1 MKNPPKTS
9 SKTLGRLMIKG
20 GAVPAR
26 QTSINQNGESGVV
39 ASETTANNIKK
50 RVGEELNQLDI
61 DSFESVLQ
69 DAASS
74 KRIFPK
80 NDSSSPEHESSSNQ
94 VDFNIMSLIEN
105 TKRQAASNGTSTK
118 DSVKFDDVDE
128 FIDEGAD
135 DVVIGKPP
143 NKPIHLMNVTS
154 PIRGN
159 PVTDYDRLPET
170 NGVSNIGVH
179 DPFSRMEMGH
189 QTLPQDILNA
199 ERIRNSQ
206 KNVRCDENEQLNYIH
221 EKGLNE
227 YSKFDTILGPASHG
241 EFASFSQN
249 LTPVISCE
257 LGALN
262 PVSMN
267 AMQHFQTLTPNGR
280 LLPAIPRK
288 YFSSNENHQRITTR
302 PAPQKSPVTIMLQ
315 TTAPSF
321 HNTTSAD
328 SNMANVHSGTPIS
341 SVIPSAVVEAQLSP
355 ESASSKKKAKKAAA
369 KKAKA
374 AKEAADAENVVIE
387 GEERNDINENDD
399 KKDTEEAAIGET
411 VTDQNKASG
420 QTKSKAQKA
429 KDKKKAKKEQDEM
442 KDIGRDEE
450 KNDSSLVNAPEEPP
464 KNQLDNGRKTA
475 GGKNKKNG
483 KNVSSEYTVEA
494 NGVGSHSLVEILK
507 ELGLEVSD
515 LVESK
520 KKNKKGNN
528 GGKKNKQQ
536 EKKQASPKET
546 ARSPPSDNETIPTDD
561 GADKIKKPV
570 QPTKKKMDEV
580 AVAASI
586 TKRCSSGVGQSEEDD
601 DQSYVSAQENLGGS
615 TSRLSTPPLQAEF
628 VDARQS
634 RDDII
639 DNVMLDPNNYRD
651 DEDVESLAK
660 QLQQQEDE
668 FITVG
673 KNKKKNKKQSSIPEN
688 VSASST
694 ASSSS
699 PPNRRNTHPDARVNT
714 TPSVSSSNN
723 QQHHQ
728 RGNNRTAA
736 HPTTLG
742 DFMESTKKDTHKNI
756 KHKKV
761 MSPISTISQKKQ
773 MSIEDPTPSSPA
785 FVDALETPISVNTTS
800 TFSYADAAKKSSGE
814 NTPAQEMSPVPTS
827 GSTNTATINQSSP
840 AAHQN
845 SQDLKQKAS
854 ESSYA
859 ASKGIST
866 AVSSAVQLPASSAA
880 VADSD
885 ISFGY
890 EETPE
895 DKQLRREQK
904 ESSVVIEQNVPIK
917 PLDFMNQFRD
927 MKVSVMPA
935 EGKSENNIIDD
946 QIMKVWKAR
955 WDDFQTKGA
964 KPIMYNP
971 SQKK

>member
-1 MKNPPKTS
+1 IGADHVFTEEEFKQTSKEFVKSIKSRPKLALNGVGGKSALQISSVLERGGTCVTYGGMSKKAHEFTTSALVFNDIQVLLFLPKTS

-227 YSKFDTILGPASHG
+227 YSRFDTILGPASHG

-450 KNDSSLVNAPEEPP
+450 KNDSSLVGIQGKQNHYFIRYYICITFCFFHIFLF
-464 KNQLDNGRKTA
+464 QLFLFILF
-475 GGKNKKNG
+475 
-483 KNVSSEYTVEA
+483 NVCRRYPTGIFIFLDLKFFLMVDHFIYARIFRSANFIVSNHSSVEL
-494 NGVGSHSLVEILK
+494 SLP
-507 ELGLEVSD
+507 
-515 LVESK
+515 
-520 KKNKKGNN
+520 
-528 GGKKNKQQ
+528 
-536 EKKQASPKET
+536 KQA
-546 ARSPPSDNETIPTDD
+546 I
-561 GADKIKKPV
+561 
-570 QPTKKKMDEV
+570 
-580 AVAASI
+580 
-586 TKRCSSGVGQSEEDD
+586 
-601 DQSYVSAQENLGGS
+601 
-615 TSRLSTPPLQAEF
+615 SR
-628 VDARQS
+628 
-634 RDDII
+634 
-639 DNVMLDPNNYRD
+639 Y
-651 DEDVESLAK
+651 
-660 QLQQQEDE
+660 
-668 FITVG
+668 
-673 KNKKKNKKQSSIPEN
+673 
-688 VSASST
+688 
-694 ASSSS
+694 
-699 PPNRRNTHPDARVNT
+699 
-714 TPSVSSSNN
+714 SNIFN
-723 QQHHQ
+723 
-728 RGNNRTAA
+728 
-736 HPTTLG
+736 
-742 DFMESTKKDTHKNI
+742 
-756 KHKKV
+756 
-761 MSPISTISQKKQ
+761 
-773 MSIEDPTPSSPA
+773 
-785 FVDALETPISVNTTS
+785 
-800 TFSYADAAKKSSGE
+800 
-814 NTPAQEMSPVPTS
+814 
-827 GSTNTATINQSSP
+827 
-840 AAHQN
+840 
-845 SQDLKQKAS
+845 
-854 ESSYA
+854 
-859 ASKGIST
+859 
-866 AVSSAVQLPASSAA
+866 
-880 VADSD
+880 
-885 ISFGY
+885 
-890 EETPE
+890 
-895 DKQLRREQK
+895 
-904 ESSVVIEQNVPIK
+904 
-917 PLDFMNQFRD
+917 
-927 MKVSVMPA
+927 
-935 EGKSENNIIDD
+935 
-946 QIMKVWKAR
+946 
-955 WDDFQTKGA
+955 
-964 KPIMYNP
+964 
-971 SQKK
+971 

>member
-1 MKNPPKTS
+1 MAPSTSVLPSQDSLGFEQPLARMKNNAPSKSNYLKHFLSAKNLGFSQKLNLCKIVGLSPWSIFSNEIGHSFFSVLETGIACTMCLFVSASPFQFGSILSFSMSTTTPPPP
-9 SKTLGRLMIKG
+9 R
-20 GAVPAR
+20 AR
-26 QTSINQNGESGVV
+26 CLPHF
-39 ASETTANNIKK
+39 
-50 RVGEELNQLDI
+50 RI
-61 DSFESVLQ
+61 DSVG
-69 DAASS
+69 D
-74 KRIFPK
+74 
-80 NDSSSPEHESSSNQ
+80 
-94 VDFNIMSLIEN
+94 
-105 TKRQAASNGTSTK
+105 
-118 DSVKFDDVDE
+118 
-128 FIDEGAD
+128 
-135 DVVIGKPP
+135 
-143 NKPIHLMNVTS
+143 
-154 PIRGN
+154 
-159 PVTDYDRLPET
+159 
-170 NGVSNIGVH
+170 
-179 DPFSRMEMGH
+179 
-189 QTLPQDILNA
+189 
-199 ERIRNSQ
+199 
-206 KNVRCDENEQLNYIH
+206 
-221 EKGLNE
+221 
-227 YSKFDTILGPASHG
+227 G
-241 EFASFSQN
+241 E
-249 LTPVISCE
+249 P
-257 LGALN
+257 
-262 PVSMN
+262 
-267 AMQHFQTLTPNGR
+267 
-280 LLPAIPRK
+280 
-288 YFSSNENHQRITTR
+288 Y
-302 PAPQKSPVTIMLQ
+302 
-315 TTAPSF
+315 
-321 HNTTSAD
+321 
-328 SNMANVHSGTPIS
+328 
-341 SVIPSAVVEAQLSP
+341 
-355 ESASSKKKAKKAAA
+355 
-369 KKAKA
+369 
-374 AKEAADAENVVIE
+374 
-387 GEERNDINENDD
+387 
-399 KKDTEEAAIGET
+399 
-411 VTDQNKASG
+411 ASG
-420 QTKSKAQKA
+420 AP
-429 KDKKKAKKEQDEM
+429 
-442 KDIGRDEE
+442 GG
-450 KNDSSLVNAPEEPP
+450 SSEGVNAPEEPP

-494 NGVGSHSLVEILK
+494 NAKNSKKSGNDSDEMCDIGTKGVGSHSLVEILK

-615 TSRLSTPPLQAEF
+615 TSRLSTPPAEF

-714 TPSVSSSNN
+714 TPSVTSSNN

-785 FVDALETPISVNTTS
+785 FVDALETPISVNTVSLDESCDLEDAIVVIRHFTS

-827 GSTNTATINQSSP
+827 GSTNTATINQSAP

>member
-1 MKNPPKTS
+1 MAPSTSVLPSQDSLGFEQPLARMKNNAPSKSNYLKHFLSAKNLGFSQKLNLCKIVGLSPWSIFSNEIGHSFFSVLETGIACTMCLFVSASPFQFGSILSFSMSTTTPPPP
-9 SKTLGRLMIKG
+9 R
-20 GAVPAR
+20 AR
-26 QTSINQNGESGVV
+26 CLPHF
-39 ASETTANNIKK
+39 
-50 RVGEELNQLDI
+50 RI
-61 DSFESVLQ
+61 DSVGDGEPY
-69 DAASS
+69 ASGAPGGS
-74 KRIFPK
+74 SEAFSTE
-80 NDSSSPEHESSSNQ
+80 DSSSRRCL
-94 VDFNIMSLIEN
+94 VGGSL
-105 TKRQAASNGTSTK
+105 QTSK
-118 DSVKFDDVDE
+118 GS
-128 FIDEGAD
+128 
-135 DVVIGKPP
+135 
-143 NKPIHLMNVTS
+143 MNLRFLLFS
-154 PIRGN
+154 KN
-159 PVTDYDRLPET
+159 PVDYLVP
-170 NGVSNIGVH
+170 VLLVIMIGY
-179 DPFSRMEMGH
+179 
-189 QTLPQDILNA
+189 
-199 ERIRNSQ
+199 
-206 KNVRCDENEQLNYIH
+206 K
-221 EKGLNE
+221 
-227 YSKFDTILGPASHG
+227 
-241 EFASFSQN
+241 
-249 LTPVISCE
+249 
-257 LGALN
+257 
-262 PVSMN
+262 
-267 AMQHFQTLTPNGR
+267 
-280 LLPAIPRK
+280 LLYLLYRK
-288 YFSSNENHQRITTR
+288 
-302 PAPQKSPVTIMLQ
+302 
-315 TTAPSF
+315 
-321 HNTTSAD
+321 
-328 SNMANVHSGTPIS
+328 
-341 SVIPSAVVEAQLSP
+341 
-355 ESASSKKKAKKAAA
+355 
-369 KKAKA
+369 
-374 AKEAADAENVVIE
+374 
-387 GEERNDINENDD
+387 
-399 KKDTEEAAIGET
+399 
-411 VTDQNKASG
+411 
-420 QTKSKAQKA
+420 
-429 KDKKKAKKEQDEM
+429 
-442 KDIGRDEE
+442 
-450 KNDSSLVNAPEEPP
+450 VNAPEEPP

-494 NGVGSHSLVEILK
+494 NAKNSKKSGNDSDEMCDIGTKGVGSHSLVEILK

-615 TSRLSTPPLQAEF
+615 TSRLSTPPAEF

-714 TPSVSSSNN
+714 TPSVTSSNN

-827 GSTNTATINQSSP
+827 GSTNTATINQSAP

>member
-1 MKNPPKTS
+1 MKNNAP
-9 SKTLGRLMIKG
+9 SKSNYLKHFLSAKNLG
-20 GAVPAR
+20 
-26 QTSINQNGESGVV
+26 
-39 ASETTANNIKK
+39 
-50 RVGEELNQLDI
+50 
-61 DSFESVLQ
+61 F
-69 DAASS
+69 
-74 KRIFPK
+74 
-80 NDSSSPEHESSSNQ
+80 
-94 VDFNIMSLIEN
+94 
-105 TKRQAASNGTSTK
+105 
-118 DSVKFDDVDE
+118 
-128 FIDEGAD
+128 
-135 DVVIGKPP
+135 
-143 NKPIHLMNVTS
+143 
-154 PIRGN
+154 
-159 PVTDYDRLPET
+159 
-170 NGVSNIGVH
+170 
-179 DPFSRMEMGH
+179 
-189 QTLPQDILNA
+189 
-199 ERIRNSQ
+199 SQ
-206 KNVRCDENEQLNYIH
+206 KLNLCKIV
-221 EKGLNE
+221 G
-227 YSKFDTILGPASHG
+227 
-241 EFASFSQN
+241 
-249 LTPVISCE
+249 
-257 LGALN
+257 
-262 PVSMN
+262 
-267 AMQHFQTLTPNGR
+267 
-280 LLPAIPRK
+280 
-288 YFSSNENHQRITTR
+288 
-302 PAPQKSPVTIMLQ
+302 
-315 TTAPSF
+315 
-321 HNTTSAD
+321 
-328 SNMANVHSGTPIS
+328 
-341 SVIPSAVVEAQLSP
+341 LSP
-355 ESASSKKKAKKAAA
+355 WSIFS
-369 KKAKA
+369 
-374 AKEAADAENVVIE
+374 
-387 GEERNDINENDD
+387 
-399 KKDTEEAAIGET
+399 
-411 VTDQNKASG
+411 
-420 QTKSKAQKA
+420 
-429 KDKKKAKKEQDEM
+429 
-442 KDIGRDEE
+442 
-450 KNDSSLVNAPEEPP
+450 VNAPEEPP

-714 TPSVSSSNN
+714 TPSVTSSNN

-827 GSTNTATINQSSP
+827 GSTNTATINQSAP

>member
-1 MKNPPKTS
+1 MK
-9 SKTLGRLMIKG
+9 KG

-105 TKRQAASNGTSTK
+105 TKRQSASNGANTK

-159 PVTDYDRLPET
+159 PVTDYDKLPET
-170 NGVSNIGVH
+170 NGVANIGVH

-189 QTLPQDILNA
+189 PTLPQDILSA

-321 HNTTSAD
+321 HNTTAAD
-328 SNMANVHSGTPIS
+328 FNMPNAQSGTPIT
-341 SVIPSAVVEAQLSP
+341 SVIPSAVEAQVPP

-374 AKEAADAENVVIE
+374 AKEAADAENGVIE

-411 VTDQNKASG
+411 VTDQNETSG
-420 QTKSKAQKA
+420 QPKSKAQKA
-429 KDKKKAKKEQDEM
+429 KDKKKAKKEQEEM

-570 QPTKKKMDEV
+570 QPAKKKMDEV

-615 TSRLSTPPLQAEF
+615 TSRLSTPPAEF

-699 PPNRRNTHPDARVNT
+699 PPNRRNTQPDARVNT
-714 TPSVSSSNN
+714 TPSVTSSSGNN

-728 RGNNRTAA
+728 RGNNRPAA

-761 MSPISTISQKKQ
+761 MSPISTVSQKKQ

-827 GSTNTATINQSSP
+827 TMNQPSP

-859 ASKGIST
+859 ASK
-866 AVSSAVQLPASSAA
+866 APSSAVQLPASSAA

-895 DKQLRREQK
+895 DKLRREQK
-904 ESSVVIEQNVPIK
+904 ESSVVIERATVSQPRSITTQ
-917 PLDFMNQFRD
+917 DFMNSFRD
-927 MKVSVMPA
+927 QKVQEMPA

-946 QIMKVWKAR
+946 EIMKVWKAR
-955 WDDFQTKGA
+955 WADFKNKGA
-964 KPIMYNP
+964 KPIVYNP